1 MAHMARAAGTDY
13 AVAGGKTLID
23 GTAYSVVATR
33 EVEKTIVIS
42 RVLTSL
48 VGNSYTI
55 EDDRL
60 DYDKYK
66 VVLAQ
71 YTGAPYGGGATG
83 TTSGMCFFLSY
94 TESKKIASG
103 YRGSYPYAWATPDVP
118 SVADIFNFSTNG
130 KATFAIPS
138 SWNVGQFVPNGI
150 FTIVLEAKT

>member
-33 EVEKTIVIS
+33 EVEKTVVIS

-48 VGNSYTI
+48 VQNSYTI

-71 YTGAPYGGGATG
+71 YTGAPYFNGSTG

-103 YRGSYPYAWATPDVP
+103 YQGSHPYAWATPDVP
-118 SVADIFNFSTNG
+118 SIAGIFNFSTNG

-138 SWNVGQFVPNGI
+138 SLNVGQFVPNGI
-150 FTIVLEAKT
+150 FTIVLEAKS

>member
-1 MAHMARAAGTDY
+1 MAHKARAAGTDY

-42 RVLTSL
+42 RVLTSP
-48 VGNSYTI
+48 VNNSYTI

-71 YTGAPYGGGATG
+71 YTGAPYGSGATG
-83 TTSGMCFFLSY
+83 AMSGTCFFLSY
-94 TESKKIASG
+94 TENKKIASG
-103 YRGSYPYAWATPDVP
+103 YQGQYPYVWATPDVP
-118 SVADIFNFSTNG
+118 SVANIFDFSTNG

-138 SWNVGQFVPNGI
+138 TWSVGTFVPNGI
-150 FTIVLEAKT
+150 FTIILEAKT